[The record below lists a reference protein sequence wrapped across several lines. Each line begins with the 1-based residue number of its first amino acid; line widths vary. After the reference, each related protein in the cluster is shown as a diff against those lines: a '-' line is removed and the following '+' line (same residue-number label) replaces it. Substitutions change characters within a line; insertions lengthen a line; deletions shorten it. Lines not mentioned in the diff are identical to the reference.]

1 MLTYFREV
9 DCMDKDQLIY
19 LLSNKMKL
27 IRIEKGYTQDKMA
40 EVLGISKKTLV
51 QIEKGRTYASWT
63 QIVALCA
70 LFRDSEIIESVLGD
84 RPLEILETIA
94 HEEIDVP
101 KSKTLGGRVWWTEI
115 KKMGAF
121 RLQQNVISKHYRI
134 LDEQNYRWYSSFDKK
149 EAMKRLE
156 ELASGTV

>member
-1 MLTYFREV
+1 
-9 DCMDKDQLIY
+9 
-19 LLSNKMKL
+19 MKL

-84 RPLEILETIA
+84 RSLEILETIA
-94 HEEIDVP
+94 HEEVDVL
-101 KSKTLGGRVWWTEI
+101 KSRTFGERVWWTEI
-115 KKMGAF
+115 KKIGTF

-134 LDEQNYRWYSSFDKK
+134 LDEQNYRWYSSFNKD

-156 ELASGTV
+156 ELARGMV

>member
-1 MLTYFREV
+1 
-9 DCMDKDQLIY
+9 
-19 LLSNKMKL
+19 MKL

-70 LFRDSEIIESVLGD
+70 LFRDSEIIESVLGA
-84 RPLEILETIA
+84 RSLEILETIA
-94 HEEIDVP
+94 HEEVDVL
-101 KSKTLGGRVWWTEI
+101 KSRTFGERVWWTEI
-115 KKMGAF
+115 KKIGTF

-134 LDEQNYRWYSSFDKK
+134 LDEQNYRWYSSFNKD
-149 EAMKRLE
+149 EVMKRLE
-156 ELASGTV
+156 ELARGMV

>member
-1 MLTYFREV
+1 MERMNE
-9 DCMDKDQLIY
+9 MDKDELIY
-19 LLSNKMKL
+19 LLSSKMKL
-27 IRIEKGYTQDKMA
+27 IRTEKGYTQDKMA

-51 QIEKGRTYASWT
+51 QIEKGRTFASWT

-115 KKMGAF
+115 KKIGAF

-134 LDEQNYRWYSSFDKK
+134 LDEQNYRWYSSFDKE
-149 EAMKRLE
+149 EAMKRLK
-156 ELASGTV
+156 ELASGMV